1 MRDYSPKR
9 RTAVVLAGTGLAGAY
24 HAGALKA
31 LDESGVKVDLV
42 VGTGAGAVSAAFAA
56 VAAGPSLYGEGGF
69 WDGLRWDGL
78 FRLRPLVRIS
88 LLLLGC
94 SLGVLAVPLI
104 LALLAGVLF
113 PLVLVADLA
122 FPGAPAR
129 ALALLW
135 APDALRAPYL
145 AALAV
150 PIAALAAVMAFAG
163 LGAWLRDRR
172 RFAERFEWLLDDAP
186 ARARVMQHLGE
197 AVRGAATA
205 ELPGTGDLGPRFVA
219 VAAENLGQPGFRE
232 LIVRATDLE
241 TGGPIAFTLLS
252 DPHQAAHATARR
264 GAGVVALRS
273 QPKALLEAV
282 LASLLPP
289 LAAPVQRLVFPR
301 GGGLHAGETHR
312 LADGTL
318 SGGCGIADALA
329 AGAEQVVVVCPTP
342 EEARALPRRRGP
354 RALADALLA
363 TFERRGLE
371 QELSETER
379 INRMVATLGHA
390 AENGVRAWE
399 DPATGR
405 LYKEVALWL
414 VRPDQRRLGPLEFD
428 GAQDPATEVLEEPW
442 DLVDQGHQDAYR
454 QFVEPVVG
462 AAPPEPRKTDE
473 RHHPEPA
480 GIQL

>member
-24 HAGALKA
+24 HAGVLKA
-31 LDESGVKVDLV
+31 LDESGVKVDVV
-42 VGTGAGAVSAAFAA
+42 VGTGAGAVAACFAA
-56 VAAGPSLYGEGGF
+56 VAAGPGLYGPGGF

-78 FRLRPLVRIS
+78 FRLRPLVRVA

-104 LALLAGVLF
+104 LAVLAGVLF

-129 ALALLW
+129 ALAMLW

-150 PIAALAAVMAFAG
+150 PIAALAAVMAVAA

-172 RFAERFEWLLDDAP
+172 RFAERFEWLLDDTP
-186 ARARVMQHLGE
+186 ARARLIQHLGD
-197 AVRGAATA
+197 AVRGAATS

-232 LIVRATDLE
+232 LVLRATDLE
-241 TGGPIAFTLLS
+241 TGGPVVFTLLKEE
-252 DPHQAAHATARR
+252 HQAAHAATRR
-264 GAGVVALRS
+264 GIGVVPLRT
-273 QPKALLEAV
+273 QPKALTEAV

-301 GGGLHAGETHR
+301 GGPHAGETHR

-318 SGGCGIADALA
+318 TGSCGIADALA
-329 AGAEQVVVVCPTP
+329 AGAEQVVIVTPTP

-363 TFERRGLE
+363 TLERRGLE
-371 QELSETER
+371 LELAETER
-379 INRMVATLGHA
+379 LNRVVGTLGHPM
-390 AENGVRAWE
+390 ENGTRAWQ

-405 LYKEVALWL
+405 LYREVSIWL

-428 GAQDPATEVLEEPW
+428 GAQDPATEVLEEPS
-442 DLVDQGHQDAYR
+442 DLVDQGHRDAYR

-462 AAPPEPRKTDE
+462 AAPPEPRASEE
-473 RHHPEPA
+473 RRIPETA
-480 GIQL
+480 IQL